1 MRIDT
6 SSEDAWKGL
15 WLVEITIKLYYLVQ
29 ALFLFLD
36 SMAVHHFS
44 CHLNRVTGNFL
55 TYEI

>member
-1 MRIDT
+1 M
-6 SSEDAWKGL
+6 EGL